1 MVEHISEE
9 ELQRI
14 QEFVDTP
21 AYEREP
27 EQLMPEE
34 QATEQ

>member
-34 QATEQ
+34 KPKQK